1 MNKNQIETEET
12 DVDKDTA
19 QDESANK
26 SSFKDLYDDLLITLN
41 KNTTADKSSY
51 ANKEDKANNADD
63 TAKDAEA
70 DLPSRNSNLSELFDM
85 ITTQK
90 KKPVS
95 TSDSKEFK
103 VAKDSKSKEETSTS
117 EQSESSENSFKD
129 NILNSQ
135 IFDSVVSDLNKQQ
148 EEIAEKKKEREKNAA
163 SAAKNK
169 LKTDI
174 SDSTKAP
181 AEPVKPK
188 TAPDQIAEVQAEEQ
202 EDVKIFQPSTKK
214 STKSTKAAKNGKD
227 TDSKLKNVDEIKADF
242 TAMSVSEAAL
252 EETEP
257 EEPEDELLK
266 AFGVKS
272 DEDEDGIDID
282 NAKSKKA
289 GTIAAKS
296 KPRLKSKNKILSGE
310 YISTDQ
316 NTAVYNGYKKIYT
329 AELQKLIINAA
340 LLIVLLYMEL
350 SPFLK
355 LPLPYFLDPNFYNV
369 IYILIDLQILL
380 VAAWLNFDSLLFGI
394 RSIFASVIN
403 IYCVAVFFVIVTFIH
418 TLATYFWR
426 LNAPLWVEDNPNMFL
441 FNSITIFGLL
451 LISIYNLLDIN
462 IEILGFKVISSKK
475 LKYSVQLSNKAQ
487 LEMEEF
493 RDIIP
498 ADTTVGSIS
507 KTKFVSNFFSRINR
521 KKLPSTHEKYF
532 LGISVCV
539 SVLLFAVLL
548 GFKVDKYI
556 ALSTAVTV
564 MITSVPFCSVIV
576 NIFPLYK
583 SQRKAYEMS
592 SAIIGAGT
600 VNDYSDVS
608 IVSVYDKDIFPPDQV
623 KISNFK
629 VLGNNHRLETVLQ
642 HLCAVFEKL
651 NMVVAEKF
659 KATTTYDSNF
669 NRNVDILSIAENG
682 VCFVSNGQKLFM
694 GNSEYISNIGLAANH
709 DQNFDEQFLKSSG
722 SILFLS
728 SDRELIAKIYIK
740 YEIVPEFFDI
750 VKSLNKANICLA
762 IRTFDPNIDMA
773 LLNKFVREQRFP
785 AKIIKLK
792 DQGEVYQ
799 MPENME
805 SGVVS
810 KSSLQSLIKALL
822 MCNKTKTIWKSN
834 IMLQVISFLLGLGIT
849 SVVAVLGI
857 INGEMWVINSGY
869 ILLFHAFWMA
879 VIFVLSTLS
888 PN

>member
-41 KNTTADKSSY
+41 KNTTADKNSDTD
-51 ANKEDKANNADD
+51 EDKADD

-90 KKPVS
+90 KKPGS
-95 TSDSKEFK
+95 TSDSKDS
-103 VAKDSKSKEETSTS
+103 KDSKETKSPKDSKPKEETPV
-117 EQSESSENSFKD
+117 SESSENSFKD

-163 SAAKNK
+163 SAAKTK
-169 LKTDI
+169 LNTDI
-174 SDSTKAP
+174 TGGTQVT

-188 TAPDQIAEVQAEEQ
+188 AAPEQIEEVQAEDQ

-214 STKSTKAAKNGKD
+214 SAKSTKSAKDSKDTGAKNI
-227 TDSKLKNVDEIKADF
+227 DEIKADF
-242 TAMSVSEAAL
+242 TAMSVSDTAL
-252 EETEP
+252 EEAEP
-257 EEPEDELLK
+257 EDPEDELLK

-289 GTIAAKS
+289 GTITAKS
-296 KPRLKSKNKILSGE
+296 KPRLKSTHKVLNGE
-310 YISTDQ
+310 YISTEQ
-316 NTAVYNGYKKIYT
+316 NTAVFSGYKKIYT
-329 AELQKLIINAA
+329 AELKRLIINAA
-340 LLIVLLYMEL
+340 FLIVLLYMEL

-380 VAAWLNFDSLLFGI
+380 VAVWLNFDSLLFGI
-394 RSIFASVIN
+394 KSIFASVIN

-426 LNAPLWVEDNPNMFL
+426 LNAPLWVEETANMFL

-462 IEILGFKVISSKK
+462 IEIMGFKVISSKK

-487 LEMEEF
+487 AEMEEF

-498 ADTTVGSIS
+498 ADTTVGTIS
-507 KTKFVSNFFSRINR
+507 KTKFVSNFFSRTNR

-539 SVLLFAVLL
+539 SILLFAVLL

-583 SQRKAYEMS
+583 AQRKAYEMS

-600 VNDYSDVS
+600 VNDHSDVS

-750 VKSLNKANICLA
+750 IKSLSKANICLA
-762 IRTFDPNIDMA
+762 IRTFDPNIDTA
-773 LLNKFVREQRFP
+773 LLHKFVRALRFP
-785 AKIIKLK
+785 VKVIKLK
-792 DQGEVYQ
+792 DQREVYQ
-799 MPENME
+799 TPENME

-879 VIFVLSTLS
+879 VIFVLSSLS